1 MAGTGCQSTRET
13 VELTRWAKDA
23 GATGALVVAP
33 YYLKPAFNEVFDHY
47 KEVDKVELPMVLYNI
62 PQCAGTHF
70 QWWTAE
76 GMGLAFDHV
85 IGMKD
90 SSGDMPFF
98 MAALEK
104 LRGTIGLFVGHDEIA
119 GPALLAG
126 ADGAILASANL
137 IPDIWQEIY
146 QAAQR
151 GDVEFVRQRHKEI
164 QILVRIV
171 ARKGSPQAVKEGLR
185 MIGLPQM
192 SNVRLPMI
200 QGGEFEREDY
210 EDLRTQLENL
220 GKIGTQTVVLG
231 GKEVEYALPADVP
244 PHFEDLTLCVGEGF
258 AGPPFSEIAH
268 IDLLLGKKDG
278 PVGKAI
284 ARARNEPRPGH
295 ELAILSERP
304 LTLLVP
310 TVTVRGA
317 KARQLVYEEAA
328 SGVKLALEHAIAHHN
343 LPEAI
348 LDDVCLIANVFVH
361 PAASIRQRVKI
372 NNYKAMRGRDPQG
385 PGGTAYAPG
394 ADSREGSGPA
404 SVPVCALELTRTN
417 LKPVSHRER
426 LFILLL
432 LEVIGDVDDHALK
445 TKLPA
450 AIEQRALEQLGG
462 LVVKDVLPP
471 LGRHELGQHHGR
483 KLAVVVLPVGLVQES
498 RAVA

>member
-1 MAGTGCQSTRET
+1 MNKKTDWFKGIFPALVTPFTPGDELDEAAYRALIRFVLPHVDGVVPCGTTGEFSSLTLDEKKRVIEICLDEAGGHVPVLAGTGCQSTRET

-23 GATGALVVAP
+23 GVSGALVVAP
-33 YYLKPAFNEVFDHY
+33 YFLKPAFNEVFDHY
-47 KEVDKVELPMVLYNI
+47 KEVDKVELPLVLYNI

-119 GPALLAG
+119 GPAMLAG

-151 GDVEFVRQRHKEI
+151 GDAEFVRQRQKEI

-192 SNVRLPMI
+192 SNVRSPMI

-210 EDLRTQLENL
+210 EDLRTQLENV
-220 GKIGTQTVVLG
+220 GKIGTRTVILG
-231 GKEVEYALPADVP
+231 DQQVSYALPSDVP
-244 PHFEDLTLCVGEGF
+244 PQLEDLTLCVGEGF

-268 IDLLLGKKDG
+268 IDLLLGNKDG

-295 ELAILSERP
+295 ELTILSERP

-348 LDDVCLIANVFVH
+348 VDDICLIANVFVH

-372 NNYKAMRGRDPQG
+372 NNYKAMRAAIRKALEGRPTLRELIAEKEAARH
-385 PGGTAYAPG
+385 PFRYAP
-394 ADSREGSGPA
+394 
-404 SVPVCALELTRTN
+404 
-417 LKPVSHRER
+417 
-426 LFILLL
+426 
-432 LEVIGDVDDHALK
+432 
-445 TKLPA
+445 
-450 AIEQRALEQLGG
+450 
-462 LVVKDVLPP
+462 
-471 LGRHELGQHHGR
+471 
-483 KLAVVVLPVGLVQES
+483 
-498 RAVA
+498 

>member
-1 MAGTGCQSTRET
+1 MAGKKTDWFKGIFPALVTPFTADDQVDEATYRELIRFVLPHVDGVVPCGTTGEFSSMTLEEKKWAIEICLDEVAGRVPVLAGTGCQSTRET
-13 VELTRWAKDA
+13 EELTRWAKDA

-33 YYLKPAFNEVFDHY
+33 YFLKPAFNEVFDHY
-47 KEVDKVELPMVLYNI
+47 KEVDKVGLPLVLYNI
-62 PQCAGTHF
+62 PQCAGTHY

-76 GMGLAFDHV
+76 GMGLAFENV

-104 LRGTIGLFVGHDEIA
+104 LRGTIGLFCGHDEIA
-119 GPALLAG
+119 GAAMLAG

-137 IPDIWQEIY
+137 IPDIWQEIC
-146 QAAQR
+146 QAARR
-151 GDVEFVRQRHKEI
+151 GDVEFVQKRQKEI

-185 MIGLPQM
+185 MMGLPGM

-220 GKIGTQTVVLG
+220 GKIGTQTVTLG
-231 GKEVEYALPADVP
+231 GQRVEYALPADLP
-244 PHFEDLTLCVGEGF
+244 AHLQDLTLCVGEGF

-284 ARARNEPRPGH
+284 TRAGNEPRPGH
-295 ELAILSERP
+295 ELAIINERP
-304 LTLLVP
+304 LTMLVP

-317 KARQLVYEEAA
+317 KAKQLVYEEAA
-328 SGVKLALEHAIAHHN
+328 SGVNLAIQHAIARHN

-348 LDDVCLIANVFVH
+348 LDDICLIANVFVH

-372 NNYKAMRGRDPQG
+372 NNYKAMRAAIRKALEGRPTLQELVSEKEAARH
-385 PGGTAYAPG
+385 PFRYAP
-394 ADSREGSGPA
+394 
-404 SVPVCALELTRTN
+404 
-417 LKPVSHRER
+417 
-426 LFILLL
+426 
-432 LEVIGDVDDHALK
+432 
-445 TKLPA
+445 
-450 AIEQRALEQLGG
+450 
-462 LVVKDVLPP
+462 
-471 LGRHELGQHHGR
+471 
-483 KLAVVVLPVGLVQES
+483 
-498 RAVA
+498 

>member
-1 MAGTGCQSTRET
+1 MNKKTDWFKGIFPALVTPFTSDDRLDEAAYRALIRFVLPHVDGVVPCGTTGEFSSLTLHEKKRLIEICLDEVGGRVPVLAGTGCQSTLET
-13 VELTRWAKDA
+13 VELTRWARDA
-23 GATGALVVAP
+23 GVAGALVVAP

-47 KEVDKVELPMVLYNI
+47 KEVDKVGLPMVLYNI

-126 ADGAILASANL
+126 ADGAILDSANL

-146 QAAQR
+146 RAARR
-151 GDVEFVRQRHKEI
+151 GDVEFVRRRQKEI

-220 GKIGTQTVVLG
+220 GKIGTHTVVLG
-231 GKEVEYALPADVP
+231 NRQVDYALPADVP

-258 AGPPFSEIAH
+258 AGPPFAEIAH

-295 ELAILSERP
+295 ELAILSDRP

-328 SGVKLALEHAIAHHN
+328 SGVRLALEHAIAHHN

-348 LDDVCLIANVFVH
+348 LDEVCLANVFVH

-372 NNYKAMRGRDPQG
+372 NNYKAMRAAIRKALEGRPTLKELIAEKEAARH
-385 PGGTAYAPG
+385 PFRYAP
-394 ADSREGSGPA
+394 
-404 SVPVCALELTRTN
+404 
-417 LKPVSHRER
+417 
-426 LFILLL
+426 
-432 LEVIGDVDDHALK
+432 
-445 TKLPA
+445 
-450 AIEQRALEQLGG
+450 
-462 LVVKDVLPP
+462 
-471 LGRHELGQHHGR
+471 
-483 KLAVVVLPVGLVQES
+483 
-498 RAVA
+498 